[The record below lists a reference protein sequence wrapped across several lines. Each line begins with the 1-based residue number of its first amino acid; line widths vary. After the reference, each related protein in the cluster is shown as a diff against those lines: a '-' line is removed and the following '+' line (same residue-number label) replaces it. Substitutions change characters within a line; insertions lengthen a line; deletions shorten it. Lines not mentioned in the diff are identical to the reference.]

1 MKHRIIGTYTGEQRG
16 PLVIVF
22 GALHGNEPAGV
33 RALEAV
39 LQLLEKESSLHP
51 TFGFRGK
58 LMGFLGNRRAFE
70 RGQRFLKNDLNRL
83 WTLENVQRIRQ
94 SPAESLDAEDLEIA
108 ELDAAIRAEIKAYR
122 PTQLVFLD
130 LHTTSAEGGIFSIPT
145 GGADSLALAKALR
158 VPAILGLQ
166 ESIPGTL
173 LRFAAE
179 GGFSDVSDLRSVA
192 FEGGQHEDAHS
203 VGRSVSAILHCL
215 RAVGC
220 MRAEDVDSRHDA
232 LLEAHS
238 AGLPKVVRMCYA
250 HDIVPEDQFRM
261 RPGYTNFQ
269 PVRKGEHLAD
279 EVSGPVFS
287 PLDALILMPL
297 YQSKGS
303 DGFFLV
309 QEVSNHT

>member
-1 MKHRIIGTYTGEQRG
+1 MKNRVIGRHTGTQPG

-22 GALHGNEPAGV
+22 GALHGNEPAGAEGLRSV
-33 RALEAV
+33 F
-39 LQLLEKESSLHP
+39 QMLEKEPLLNPS
-51 TFGFRGK
+51 FDFCGK
-58 LMGFLGNRRAFE
+58 LVGFLGNRRAFE
-70 RGQRFLKNDLNRL
+70 RGQRFFKNDLNRL

-94 SPAESLDAEDLEIA
+94 SPIESLECEDLEIA
-108 ELDAAIRAEIKAYR
+108 ELDVAIRAEIEASQ
-122 PTQLVFLD
+122 PAQLVFLD

-145 GGADSLALAKALR
+145 GGAGSLSLAQALR

-179 GGFSDVSDLRSVA
+179 GGFSDISDLRSVA
-192 FEGGQHEDAHS
+192 FEGGQHEDPL
-203 VGRSVSAILHCL
+203 SVSRSISAIVHCL

-220 MRAEDVDSRHDA
+220 VRAEDVDNRHDA
-232 LLEAHS
+232 LLRAHS

-261 RPGYTNFQ
+261 RPGYLNFQ

-279 EVSGPVFS
+279 EASGPVLS
-287 PLDALILMPL
+287 PFDALILMPL

-309 QEVSNHT
+309 QEVLEGV